1 MSIVISEGEN
11 GQWFV
16 QIKTSGGRVIT
27 GVGEGYRTERDAR
40 AAAGR
45 LRSGMHRARV
55 VVR

>member
-27 GVGEGYRTERDAR
+27 GIGEGYRTERDAR

-45 LRSGMHRARV
+45 LKSGMHRARV
-55 VVR
+55 VVL